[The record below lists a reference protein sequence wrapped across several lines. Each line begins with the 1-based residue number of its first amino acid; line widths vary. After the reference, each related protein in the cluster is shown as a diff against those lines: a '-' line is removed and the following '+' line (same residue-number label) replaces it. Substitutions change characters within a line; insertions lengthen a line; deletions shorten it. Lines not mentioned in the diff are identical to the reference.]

1 LKIIKLLKTDSTN
14 NYAKKFISYGEDV
27 IITAKTQS
35 LGKGSKG
42 RKFSSKIGGLYLSRL
57 KFYSLNPDESFKI
70 MISVSMAVIKTL
82 EYFGFTGLIKWPNDI
97 YINDKKVCG
106 ILIENSLSNGKI
118 ISSIAGI
125 GINVNNKLPPELL
138 NTAVSLKNL
147 SDKKIR
153 LKLVRNK
160 LIENLDKE
168 YSVKEYI
175 KNSMILGKNITV
187 VSGNEIFFATAES
200 ISDKGELIVVK
211 DNKKIVL
218 NSGEVSIKI

>member
-1 LKIIKLLKTDSTN
+1 
-14 NYAKKFISYGEDV
+14 
-27 IITAKTQS
+27 
-35 LGKGSKG
+35 
-42 RKFSSKIGGLYLSRL
+42 
-57 KFYSLNPDESFKI
+57 
-70 MISVSMAVIKTL
+70 
-82 EYFGFTGLIKWPNDI
+82 
-97 YINDKKVCG
+97 
-106 ILIENSLSNGKI
+106 
-118 ISSIAGI
+118 
-125 GINVNNKLPPELL
+125 L